1 MALILCKQR
10 ASVPYYYEKLNL
22 RIWSSQEL
30 CYLIYNFPLMVSEDF
45 IDEDV
50 CDWIGRELREK
61 SLSLRLRES
70 MENGETENNMLL
82 MILSS
87 CGYYTR
93 NEINAYMDRLMEI
106 SRLDH
111 PSYLREVGRSLF
123 KADRLDP
130 AYDRFEE
137 AMKAADEEM
146 RKSQDPQKRERMLRM
161 KADSYLDMAVVRI
174 LFFEDKK
181 ALELILQSELCLKTD
196 RAREMKYLLTG
207 DSELSDDDKK
217 RLDIRKEELKLKILS
232 EEEQNGTGAIFR
244 KDPVKAMREAGEL
257 LGRLKKEYRRML

>member
-45 IDEDV
+45 IDEDL

-137 AMKAADEEM
+137 A
-146 RKSQDPQKRERMLRM
+146 
-161 KADSYLDMAVVRI
+161 VRI

-244 KDPVKAMREAGEL
+244 KDPVKALREAGEL